1 MRSISEAGLAFI
13 KKYEGLRLSAYHCP
27 AGIVTI
33 GYGSTRYPEGRL
45 VMISDE
51 LSSEE
56 EATQLLLSTIS
67 EFESAVNEKQLN
79 INQNQFDALVSFTY
93 NVGIYAFSQST
104 LLRKAEINVNDL
116 SIYDEFMR
124 WNKASGMVL
133 AGLTKRRSE
142 EADLYSLI
150 PNV

>member
-1 MRSISEAGLAFI
+1 MRSISAAGLAFI

-33 GYGSTRYPEGRL
+33 GYGSTCYHDGRL
-45 VMISDE
+45 VMIGDQ
-51 LSSEE
+51 LHSEE

-93 NVGIYAFSQST
+93 NVGINAFSQST
-104 LLRKAEINVNDL
+104 LLIKAEINVNDL
-116 SIYDEFMR
+116 SIADEFMR
-124 WNKASGMVL
+124 WNYASGIVL
-133 AGLTKRRSE
+133 AGLTARRME
-142 EADLYSLI
+142 EAKLYSLI

>member
-1 MRSISEAGLAFI
+1 MRSISAAGLAFI
-13 KKYEGLRLSAYHCP
+13 KKYEGLRLSAYYCP

-93 NVGIYAFSQST
+93 NVGVQAFSEST
-104 LLRKAEINVNDL
+104 LLEKAKINVNDL

-124 WNKASGMVL
+124 WNYSSGRVL
-133 AGLTKRRSE
+133 AGLTARRME

>member
-1 MRSISEAGLAFI
+1 MRSISAAGLEFI
-13 KKYEGLRLSAYHCP
+13 KKFEGLRLSAYHCP

-33 GYGSTRYPEGRL
+33 GYGSTRYPDGRL

-51 LSSEE
+51 LNSEE

-67 EFESAVNEKQLN
+67 IYENAVNENLSN
-79 INQNQFDALVSFTY
+79 VNQNQFDALVSFTY
-93 NVGIYAFSQST
+93 NVGIHAFSHST
-104 LLRKAEINVNDL
+104 LLRKAEVNVNDL
-116 SIYDEFMR
+116 SIYDEFKR

-133 AGLTKRRSE
+133 AGLTKRRME
-142 EADLYSLI
+142 EANLYSLI